1 MTVTPPCCKS
11 VSGTPKKSLPV
22 ATGARWWKRVS
33 ASAAAATVFGPLLKG
48 ASHILHLN
56 KLCSPNVYSL
66 LPEVKVT
73 AYTNYYK
80 LIQTIEP
87 SKFNILL
94 RLERMGLFR
103 VLTCELHLK
112 CLTERLQ
119 RNKNAA
125 MFFKILLLL
134 LVAGFLL

>member
-11 VSGTPKKSLPV
+11 VSGIPKKSLSV

-56 KLCSPNVYSL
+56 KLCSPKVYSL

-80 LIQTIEP
+80 LIEP
-87 SKFNILL
+87 SKLNILL
-94 RLERMGLFR
+94 RLERMGIFR

-134 LVAGFLL
+134 LVAEFLL